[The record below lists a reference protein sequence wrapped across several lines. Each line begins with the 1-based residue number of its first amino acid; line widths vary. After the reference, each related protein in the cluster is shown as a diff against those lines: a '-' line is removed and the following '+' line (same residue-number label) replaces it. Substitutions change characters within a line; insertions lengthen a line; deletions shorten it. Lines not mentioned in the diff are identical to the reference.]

1 MHKFIKINI
10 SLIDK
15 NFQQLG
21 LVVLFVLTSSL
32 AYAQSDAR
40 KSLEERKAKILEE
53 IRLNERLLQ
62 NQVMQEKSV
71 LSVIM
76 QQQSK
81 IQLRTRLIQTTE
93 QQMRLLQQ
101 EINRNEAEIKKL
113 SEELEVLKNDY
124 AQMIEKSYKNRSE
137 RSRLMFLLSSESF
150 LQAYK
155 RSQYIK
161 QYANYRKS
169 QGEELKV
176 KSAALAK
183 ANEDLEKQKVQKQR
197 LVAENEAE
205 KNALEEEKK
214 KQEVLVQSLKKDQKR
229 IAAEIKQK
237 QQEAKKIDAE
247 IQRMIREA
255 IVATNKKTG
264 NTPSKSGEF
273 ALTPEGKII
282 SNNFKANRGKLPWP
296 VVKGTVSQR
305 FGTFPHPVVK
315 TLMQENNGIEIST
328 EKGTQARSIFEGEV
342 IRIIV
347 STPINKTVMIRH
359 GDFVSVYKNLETL
372 QVKTGDKV
380 SLGQNLGMIH
390 TNEFSGKTI
399 LKFYITQNEN
409 FLNPEQWLI
418 HM

>member
-1 MHKFIKINI
+1 MTAKLRF
-10 SLIDK
+10 
-15 NFQQLG
+15 LG
-21 LVVLFVLTSSL
+21 WIFLFLFSS
-32 AYAQSDAR
+32 YAFAQPDTR

-53 IRLNERLLQ
+53 IRLSQRLLEDQ
-62 NQVMQEKSV
+62 QKQEKSALNV
-71 LSVIM
+71 VM
-76 QQQSK
+76 QQQNK
-81 IQLRTRLIQTTE
+81 IQLQIRLIQTTE

-101 EINRNEAEIKKL
+101 EIRKNEVEIKRL
-113 SEELEVLKNDY
+113 TDELNALKEDY
-124 AQMIEKSYKNRSE
+124 AEMIEKSYKNRSE

-161 QYANYRKS
+161 QYANFRKA

-176 KSAALAK
+176 KSDELARK
-183 ANEDLEKQKVQKQR
+183 NEDLEKQKAQKQK
-197 LVAENEAE
+197 LIAENEAE
-205 KNALEEEKK
+205 KAALEEQKK

-229 IAAEIKQK
+229 IAAEIRQK

-247 IQRMIREA
+247 IQRLIREA
-255 IVATNKKTG
+255 IAAANKKSG
-264 NTPSKSGEF
+264 ATPAKSGEF

-282 SNNFKANRGKLPWP
+282 SNNFKANKGKLPWP
-296 VVKGTVSQR
+296 VIKGTVTQR

-315 TLMQENNGIEIST
+315 TLMQENNGIEIAT
-328 EKGTQARSIFEGEV
+328 EKGAQARAIFEGEV

-372 QVKTGDKV
+372 NVKTGDKV
-380 SLGQNLGMIH
+380 TLGQNLGMIH
-390 TNEFSGKTI
+390 TNEFNGKTV

-409 FLNPEQWLI
+409 FLNPQHWLI
-418 HM
+418 NM